1 MSHET
6 SAIRNELVHQF
17 NAAFDYAG
25 GCTQHGR
32 EAAHYQSGRKD
43 GIGQALEFVDT
54 FLRSEE
60 GQPAPRRPVEEIIAA
75 VESAA
80 DDRVSRKSST

>member
-1 MSHET
+1 MSHQT
-6 SAIRNELVHQF
+6 SAIRTELVGQF
-17 NAAFDYAG
+17 NAAFDYTG

-43 GIGQALEFVDT
+43 GIGEALELVDT

-60 GQPAPRRPVEEIIAA
+60 GQPAPRRPVAEIVAA
-75 VESAA
+75 VEAM
-80 DDRVSRKSST
+80 R

>member
-6 SAIRNELVHQF
+6 SAIRDELVLQF

-32 EAAHYQSGRKD
+32 EAAHFQSGRKD
-43 GIGQALEFVDT
+43 GIRQALQLVDT

-60 GQPAPRRPVEEIIAA
+60 GHRAARRPVEEIIAA
-75 VESAA
+75 VEGG
-80 DDRVSRKSST
+80 TG

>member
-1 MSHET
+1 MSHKT

-17 NAAFDYAG
+17 NAAYDYAG

-43 GIGQALEFVDT
+43 GIRQALELVDT
-54 FLRSEE
+54 FLRSEK
-60 GQPAPRRPVEEIIAA
+60 GHPAARRPVAEIIAA
-75 VESAA
+75 V
-80 DDRVSRKSST
+80 DRSTG